1 MASIHIERAHTLGKA
16 DARKSAEHIAARLKH
31 ELKVD
36 SHWQGD
42 VLQLTHAGAKG
53 SIVVDDSK
61 VEVRVEL
68 SFMLRPLR
76 AKVERDIHAQLD
88 KYLN

>member
-1 MASIHIERAHTLGKA
+1 MSGIHIERVHTLGKA

-31 ELKVD
+31 ELKID
-36 SHWQGD
+36 SQWHGD

-53 SIVVDDSK
+53 SIVVADNK

-68 SFMLRPLR
+68 PFLLRPLR
-76 AKVERDIHAQLD
+76 AKVEREIEQQLD
-88 KYLN
+88 KYLT